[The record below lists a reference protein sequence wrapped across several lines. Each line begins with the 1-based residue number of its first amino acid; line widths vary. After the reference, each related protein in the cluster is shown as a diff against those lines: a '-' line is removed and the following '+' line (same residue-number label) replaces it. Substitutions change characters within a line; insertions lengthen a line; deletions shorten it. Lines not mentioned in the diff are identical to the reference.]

1 MLKKLRNF
9 FKENLKY
16 KILSLERLLKFN
28 IYSKYKKNKILF
40 KLYFIIFFISKS
52 YYFFKKNYILI
63 FKKKFNNSKIIC
75 IIPRSGNNLLRCIL
89 SSYYEISFNKGNGM
103 PKYDYEKDAWKF
115 NFEINNSLDLYGATF
130 ENKRVFNPFNIVF
143 TQFPI
148 NKVNLLDISDI
159 KPVIVLRNPTDIVKS
174 WYLHDVKNTS
184 NDIDTIN
191 VELLNRRITNV
202 NYVFKYWEN
211 FINGKIP
218 NEDYL
223 IVKFEDLQLNP
234 EEIIVS
240 IFKFLKIDFNL
251 NELKIAI
258 EINKKENHI
267 KYMGRNIN
275 KTVRFSDFDDLKFK
289 ELIEEKIDGKI
300 QTSLY

>member
-40 KLYFIIFFISKS
+40 KLYYIIFFISKS
-52 YYFFKKNYILI
+52 YFFFKKNYILI

-89 SSYYEISFNKGNGM
+89 SSYYEISFNKGNGV
-103 PKYDYEKDAWKF
+103 PKYDYENDVWKF
-115 NFEINNSLDLYGATF
+115 NFEINNSLDLYGASF

-148 NKVNLLDISDI
+148 NKVNLLDLSGI
-159 KPVIVLRNPTDIVKS
+159 KPVIVLRNPADIVKS

-218 NEDYL
+218 NEDFL

-234 EEIIVS
+234 EKIIVS
-240 IFKFLKIDFNL
+240 IFKFLQINFNL

-275 KTVRFSDFDDLKFK
+275 KTVRFSDFDDIKFK